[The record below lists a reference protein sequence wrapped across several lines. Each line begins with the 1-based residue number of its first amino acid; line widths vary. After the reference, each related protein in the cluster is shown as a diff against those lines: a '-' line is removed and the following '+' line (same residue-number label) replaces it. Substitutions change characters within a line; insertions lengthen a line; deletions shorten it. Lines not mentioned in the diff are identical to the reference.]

1 MDNDLTLKAA
11 ALQLGF
17 VSETEFD
24 RIVDPEKMVNPYCSN
39 RSLRGSFPR
48 RPGGPADG
56 MTAITVILAMSL
68 GLIGPKVVIDSLGDG
83 ATGS

>member
-1 MDNDLTLKAA
+1 
-11 ALQLGF
+11 
-17 VSETEFD
+17 
-24 RIVDPEKMVNPYCSN
+24 
-39 RSLRGSFPR
+39 
-48 RPGGPADG
+48 